1 MELGKNISSLIDLFL
16 SSCLSVCLSCL
27 SLLCKIIIIDVCCA
41 AHVRREEE
49 LPDQPM
55 SLFDHH
61 IFTRY
66 PVIFKPVLKKLV
78 NEWFVLKSVCVIRI
92 FFFPHS
98 IILQITNITVGLYCI
113 MDQNKKMFHSM
124 CSLQNDM
131 TKNPNSQFLIIPF
144 PLKKIEFF
152 CFAHSF
158 WFTGKKEKE
167 KNRMRNIY

>member
-27 SLLCKIIIIDVCCA
+27 SLLCKIIIFDVCCA

-78 NEWFVLKSVCVIRI
+78 NELFVLKSVCVIRI
-92 FFFPHS
+92 FFLSSLHHFIDNKYTCWTVLHHGPKQKNVSFHVLITKWHDQKSKRS
-98 IILQITNITVGLYCI
+98 ISNYTFSI
-113 MDQNKKMFHSM
+113 KK
-124 CSLQNDM
+124 N
-131 TKNPNSQFLIIPF
+131 
-144 PLKKIEFF
+144 EFF